1 MSVSHCMDQA
11 LAIAQRPMDQWAG
24 AIAQVR
30 EACPHAD
37 CGAPQNCRE
46 RIADYLRTQYRM
58 RQRRDANPK
67 ATR

>member
-11 LAIAQRPMDQWAG
+11 LRIAQRPMDQWAD
-24 AIAQVR
+24 AIAKVR
-30 EACPHAD
+30 EACPHND

-58 RQRRDANPK
+58 RQRRDAT
-67 ATR
+67 ARVAR